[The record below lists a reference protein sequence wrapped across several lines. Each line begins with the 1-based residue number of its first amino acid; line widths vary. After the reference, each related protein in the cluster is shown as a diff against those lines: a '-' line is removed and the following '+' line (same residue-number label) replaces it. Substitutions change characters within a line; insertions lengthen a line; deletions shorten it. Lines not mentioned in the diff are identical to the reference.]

1 MTTET
6 QKPIVPPPEYAVGD
20 RVMYRGDAENVWTI
34 TGMRQGESGH
44 WWVYA
49 EQHGTRQNFPAGVFT
64 KVEAKK
70 AKAPAQSAPEAEP
83 EQKKKRKVS
92 VGDPVASLL
101 AEAAD
106 IQGCWKIAEMAGLDL
121 EELRTKIG
129 HLSNGLQRMGIGNRL
144 RKRWK
149 DGEFD
154 PESIVCTG
162 TGQASDFMFK
172 GDCPDFQEDQQ

>member
-1 MTTET
+1 MSEQQT
-6 QKPIVPPPEYAVGD
+6 ILPPPEYAVGD
-20 RVMYRGDAENVWTI
+20 RVMYRGDPENVWTI
-34 TGMRQGESGH
+34 GSMKPGPKC
-44 WWVYA
+44 WWVWA
-49 EQHGTRQNFPAGVFT
+49 EQHGTKQNFPAGVFT
-64 KVEAKK
+64 KIEAKK
-70 AKAPAQSAPEAEP
+70 AKAPVQNAPKADQ

-154 PESIVCTG
+154 PESIVWTPDG
-162 TGQASDFMFK
+162 FMFK
-172 GDCPDFQEDQQ
+172 SDCPEFDEETDQAE